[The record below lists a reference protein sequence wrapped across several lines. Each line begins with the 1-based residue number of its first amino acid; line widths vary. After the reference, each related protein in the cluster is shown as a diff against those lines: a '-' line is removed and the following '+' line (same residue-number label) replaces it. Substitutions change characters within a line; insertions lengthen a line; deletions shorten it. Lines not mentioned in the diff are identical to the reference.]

1 MVKARDNMAIQ
12 LEGAE
17 TKYLKAALKKIKKLN
32 KKSPQ
37 LSVSDNIAEY
47 VPDKK
52 RPHHKINKEELPKL
66 NQKVKAL
73 QEDHENS
80 SPFNS
85 VFVEFES
92 QYQAQVAAQIT
103 TYHAPLFM
111 TPTYIGIEPSDVVW
125 FNLRDVLVG
134 KIR

>member
-1 MVKARDNMAIQ
+1 MLFQTVPKQYLSEEEFSKLFDGVKRVWIARGSCSIEAMVKARDNMAIQ

-52 RPHHKINKEELPKL
+52 RPHHKINKVAKFFFGKKL
-66 NQKVKAL
+66 
-73 QEDHENS
+73 
-80 SPFNS
+80 
-85 VFVEFES
+85 
-92 QYQAQVAAQIT
+92 
-103 TYHAPLFM
+103 
-111 TPTYIGIEPSDVVW
+111 TPYPTLRRSCPS
-125 FNLRDVLVG
+125 
-134 KIR
+134 